1 MSFSLSEV
9 FPKRSRLLMY
19 EFIFNPTNN
28 ANVEA
33 TEAQNS
39 SNLSLKFPA
48 ADGANPHSSQTSAQ
62 TFLFPYH

>member
-1 MSFSLSEV
+1 MSFSLSVV
-9 FPKRSRLLMY
+9 FPERSRVLMH

-48 ADGANPHSSQTSAQ
+48 ANRANPHSRQTSAQ